1 MTTPSLT
8 QFQTDL
14 ALALRDGGPCT
25 IDPES
30 PGLRFTTMVRRSWC
44 EGRSVE
50 AARAVLALLPPR
62 ERHRLVAAYVDCGG
76 GVAAFLPTE
85 SETLLPFL
93 AQRLP
98 NPSHALT
105 LCKMDLALARAR
117 LGAADFVAPT
127 SVPEGSIVIRGPYA
141 TLVWF
146 HADPAAV
153 MAAIGGAP
161 PPPVGPPCQAVLFA
175 PGLPNLFRLASRTEA
190 AFWDSVPTA
199 DTRSPLIGPLLRD
212 GAISCLA

>member
-1 MTTPSLT
+1 MTPPLT

-14 ALALRDGGPCT
+14 ALALRDGTACA

-30 PGLRFTTMVRRSWC
+30 SGLRFTTMVRRSWC
-44 EGRSVE
+44 EGRSIE

-62 ERHRLVAAYVDCGG
+62 ERHRLVALYVDCGG

-105 LCKMDLALARAR
+105 LCRMDLALARAR
-117 LGAADFVAPT
+117 RGAADFVAPT
-127 SVPEGSIVIRGPYA
+127 ARPERGILIRGPHA
-141 TLVWF
+141 ALVWF

-161 PPPVGPPCQAVLFA
+161 LPPVGPPRQAVLFA

-190 AFWDSVPTA
+190 AFWASLPTTDA
-199 DTRSPLIGPLLRD
+199 GSPMIGPLLRD
-212 GAISCLA
+212 GALSCLA